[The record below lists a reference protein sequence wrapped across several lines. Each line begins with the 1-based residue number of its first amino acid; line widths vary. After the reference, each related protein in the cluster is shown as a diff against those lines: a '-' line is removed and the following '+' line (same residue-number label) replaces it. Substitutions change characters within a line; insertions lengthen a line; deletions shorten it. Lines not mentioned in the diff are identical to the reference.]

1 MKMSEVVDLS
11 ADTNDK
17 IKALCQVI
25 TGKEEEITRLKSEL
39 AWFKRQMFGSK
50 RERLPKE
57 QPDNQLTLFDKSQSK
72 DIDDA
77 DLQLAEDAKG
87 LKPGS
92 DIPVSP
98 PSVEGSSDQPQKR
111 NGRKRISSAIET
123 QEEVIPVADEDK
135 VDEYGEQLTLVGYS
149 TYEQLIR
156 VPGKL
161 VRKLYK
167 RERYGY
173 KDTREIRIT
182 ADHKPSIIP
191 RGKYGDEFIH
201 ETAYQKFYLGMPLYR
216 QLLELHTIG
225 GGEINKSTMS
235 DMIRYFAEF
244 YAPVCDA
251 IRTSILKSPFVHADE
266 SPLIQLLRD
275 GKLKGYLWAFKDADQ
290 IYYAYAPKRSGDVA
304 EDFFMSKDPPDAGEA
319 IFVRY
324 LMTDGYAPYIKVA
337 ELIGATRMNCW
348 AHARRKF
355 YNAALTNDEAK
366 ILVKIIDRMYRI
378 ERRVNA
384 KAQREK
390 WSYTKL
396 VAARFKARRS
406 KSAKFIQI
414 LEKKLHEIQIYATPK
429 SALGKACS
437 YCIKNLEAQKV
448 YLTDG
453 RLPIDNNTVE
463 RSIRPVAVGRKNFMF
478 VGSEDAGEWAAI
490 CYTIMENCRMNKLDP
505 RKYMDYVTKQIHAQ
519 GRDSA
524 EYDLLTPLAIA
535 EKLGSPA
542 L

>member
-1 MKMSEVVDLS
+1 MKMSEVVDL
-11 ADTNDK
+11 APDLQEEVKT
-17 IKALCQVI
+17 LRHVI
-25 TGKEEEITRLKSEL
+25 IGNEEEINRLKSEL
-39 AWFKRQMFGSK
+39 AWFRRQMFGSK

-57 QPDNQLTLFDKSQSK
+57 QPDNQLTLFDKDQSK
-72 DIDDA
+72 NIDDA

-92 DIPVSP
+92 DIPISP
-98 PSVEGSSDQPQKR
+98 PAVEGSSNSVQKR

-123 QEEVIPVADEDK
+123 QEEVLPVSEADK
-135 VDEYGEQLTLVGYS
+135 VDEFGERLVFLGYA

-156 VPGKL
+156 LPGKL
-161 VRKLYK
+161 IRKVYK

-173 KDTREIRIT
+173 KDTREVQIT
-182 ADHKPSIIP
+182 ADHKASIIT
-191 RGKYGDEFIH
+191 RGKYGDKFIH

-216 QLLELHTIG
+216 QLLELHTLG

-244 YAPVCDA
+244 YAPVCEA
-251 IRTSILKSPFVHADE
+251 IRKSILKSPFVHADE

-304 EDFFMSKDPPDAGEA
+304 QDFFLPEDPPDSGEA

-324 LMTDGYAPYIKVA
+324 LMTDGYAAYNKVA
-337 ELIGATRMNCW
+337 ERINATRMNCW

-355 YNAALTNDEAK
+355 YNASLTNDDAR

-378 ERRVNA
+378 ERIVNE

-414 LEKKLHEIQIYATPK
+414 LEKKLHEAQIYATPK

-490 CYTIMENCRMNKLDP
+490 CYTIMENCRMNKLAP
-505 RKYMDYVTKQIHAQ
+505 RNYMDYVTKQIHAQ
-519 GRDSA
+519 GRDGA
-524 EYDLLTPLAIA
+524 EYDLLTPLAVA
-535 EKLGSPA
+535 DDLKKSA